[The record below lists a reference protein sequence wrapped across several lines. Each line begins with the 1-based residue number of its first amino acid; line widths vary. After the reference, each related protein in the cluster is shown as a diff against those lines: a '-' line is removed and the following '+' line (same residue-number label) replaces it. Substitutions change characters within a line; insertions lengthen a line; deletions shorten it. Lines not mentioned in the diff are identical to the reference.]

1 MKIETFQLERDQ
13 SLWENL
19 VAYNLTE
26 SGLHPFTL
34 SELFSAAQLD
44 ELLSLRLGYG
54 QTNGSIPLRQA
65 ISSYYPGATAD
76 SVLATN
82 GSAEANFLANWT
94 QLEPG
99 DEIVYMVPNY
109 MQIWGVARALGVT
122 VKPLPLR
129 QELGWQPDL
138 NELRQLV
145 SPKTK
150 VIAVCNPNNPTG
162 SRLSSEAMA
171 AIVAAAQEVGAWIFS
186 DEVYRGAE
194 LDEVETR
201 SFWGMTDKVVVTAGL
216 SKAYGLPGLRLGW
229 LVGPAEFI
237 AQCWASS
244 DYTTITPGI
253 LSDRAGTFVLGDRA
267 MRNRILTR
275 NRGWLRQ
282 NLALVQEW
290 VAEQNGRLSL
300 TPPQAGGMAFM
311 RYDFALNST
320 ELTTR
325 LRQEQSVL
333 VVAGDCFGMDGHLRF
348 GFGSEPEYLT
358 AGLNR
363 VAAFLRTIR

>member
-19 VAYNLTE
+19 VEYNLTE

-34 SELFSAAQLD
+34 SELFNAAQLQ

-54 QTNGSIPLRQA
+54 QTNGSIPLREA

-94 QLEPG
+94 KLEPG
-99 DEIVYMVPNY
+99 DEIIYMVPNY

-122 VKPLPLR
+122 VKPLHLR

-138 NELRQLV
+138 AELRQHL
-145 SPKTK
+145 SPNTK

-162 SRLSSEAMA
+162 SRLSEDAMA

-201 SFWGMTDKVVVTAGL
+201 SFWGLYDKVVVTAGL

-229 LVGPAEFI
+229 LVGPADFI

-244 DYTTITPGI
+244 DYTSITPGV
-253 LSDRAGTFVLGDRA
+253 LSDRAGTFVLADRGL
-267 MRNRILTR
+267 RNQIFAR

-282 NLALVQEW
+282 NLVLMQDW
-290 VAEQNGRLSL
+290 VVEQNGRLSL

-311 RYDFALNST
+311 SYDFTLNST
-320 ELTTR
+320 ELTAR

-333 VVAGDCFGMDGHLRF
+333 VVAGDSFGMDGYLRF
-348 GFGSEPEYLT
+348 GLGSEPDYLE
-358 AGLNR
+358 AGLSR
-363 VAAFLRTIR
+363 VAAFLRTLG